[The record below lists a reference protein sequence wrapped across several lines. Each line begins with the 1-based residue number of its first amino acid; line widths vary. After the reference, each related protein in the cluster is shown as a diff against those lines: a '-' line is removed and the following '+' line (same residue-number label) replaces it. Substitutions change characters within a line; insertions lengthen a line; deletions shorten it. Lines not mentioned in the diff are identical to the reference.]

1 LVAGDDADDLEKL
14 AIRLQA
20 EKFKV
25 LPVKNENCG
34 EADGIVIH
42 GGTI

>member
-1 LVAGDDADDLEKL
+1 VAGDDADDLEKL

-25 LPVKNENCG
+25 LPVKNR
-34 EADGIVIH
+34 DSVS
-42 GGTI
+42 GT